1 MQTAPALDKRDKR
14 DKRLEATETRHGVVA
29 DFLGLERNIVAV
41 AVAIFLMA
49 FGENLWKRFVPK
61 YLEALGAPAVAIGLY
76 GTTRDFLDGVSQ
88 YPGGWIA
95 DRFGRRRAL
104 TLCVSFAVIGYTLYW
119 IATSWVVIFV
129 GLAFVMAWSSMT
141 SPTLFAV
148 VGDALPQERRAI
160 GFTVQSIVKRAP
172 IAVAPAMGGLVIAMY
187 GVRGGVRLSLLLTVV
202 LALLTLVVVSRVQ
215 LPTLAEDTPVH
226 LRHIWRAM
234 PPPLRRLLLSDVFIR
249 TCEGLVDV
257 FIVLYATNVIGVT
270 APQYGMLVAV
280 EMTTASLVYLPAAK
294 VADWIGRKPFVI
306 ATFLCFSLFPVAV
319 VLASGFVSLV
329 GAFFI
334 GGLREIGEPA
344 RKAMILDC
352 TVPAV
357 RGRTV
362 GLYYLM
368 RSLAI
373 APAASLGG
381 LLWTLSPHTPFLV
394 AGLIG
399 MVGTLVFAATV
410 GERYAG

>member
-1 MQTAPALDKRDKR
+1 MKTVPALDKRLDT
-14 DKRLEATETRHGVVA
+14 AVTQHSVVA
-29 DFLGLERNIVAV
+29 DFLGLERNVVAV

-61 YLEALGAPAVAIGLY
+61 YLEVLGAPVGVIGLY

-104 TLCVSFAVIGYTLYW
+104 MLFVSLAVVGYTLYW
-119 IATSWVVIFV
+119 IATSWVVVFV
-129 GLAFVMAWSSMT
+129 GLAFVMAWSSMA

-160 GFTVQSIVKRAP
+160 GFTVQSIVKRMP
-172 IAVAPAMGGLVIAMY
+172 IAVAPTLGGLVIAMY
-187 GVRGGVRLSLLLTVV
+187 GVRGGVQVGLFLTIV
-202 LALLTLVVVSRVQ
+202 LALLTLVAVSRVQ
-215 LPTLAEDTPVH
+215 LPTLAEDTPAH
-226 LRHIWRAM
+226 FRHVWRAM
-234 PPPLRRLLLSDVFIR
+234 PPRLRRLLLSDIFIR
-249 TCEGLVDV
+249 TCESLVDV
-257 FIVLYATNVIGVT
+257 FIVLYATNVIGMT
-270 APQYGMLVAV
+270 AVQYGMLVAI

-294 VADWIGRKPFVI
+294 IADWIGRKPFVI

-319 VLASGFVSLV
+319 VLASGFVSLA
-329 GAFFI
+329 GAFLI

-344 RKAMILDC
+344 RKAIIVDSAA
-352 TVPAV
+352 PAL

-362 GLYYLM
+362 GLYYLV

-381 LLWTLSPHTPFLV
+381 LLWTLSPSTPFLV

-410 GERYAG
+410 EERYAG

>member
-1 MQTAPALDKRDKR
+1 MKTAPALDKRS
-14 DKRLEATETRHGVVA
+14 EATETQHGVVA
-29 DFLGLERNIVAV
+29 ALFGLERNVAAV

-61 YLEALGAPAVAIGLY
+61 YLEVLGAPVVVIGLY

-104 TLCVSFAVIGYTLYW
+104 TLCVSLAAIGYTLYW
-119 IATSWVVIFV
+119 IATSWVIVFA
-129 GLAFVMAWSSMT
+129 GLAFVMAWSSMA
-141 SPTLFAV
+141 SPALFAV
-148 VGDALPQERRAI
+148 IGDALPRDRRTL

-172 IAVAPAMGGLVIAMY
+172 ITIAPTLGGLVIATY
-187 GVRGGVRLSLLLTVV
+187 GVRDGVQIGL
-202 LALLTLVVVSRVQ
+202 LLTLVLSLLTLVAVSRVR
-215 LPTLAEDTPVH
+215 LPMLEEDTPTH
-226 LRHIWRAM
+226 LRHVWRTM
-234 PPPLRRLLLSDVFIR
+234 PPPLRRLLVSDIFIR
-249 TCEGLVDV
+249 TCEGVVDV

-280 EMTTASLVYLPAAK
+280 EMATATLVYLPAAK
-294 VADWIGRKPFVI
+294 IADWIGRKPFVL
-306 ATFLCFSLFPVAV
+306 ATFFCFSLFPVAV
-319 VLASGFVSLV
+319 VLASDFASLV

-344 RKAMILDC
+344 RKAMILDY
-352 TVPAV
+352 TAPAL

-362 GLYYLM
+362 GLYYLV

-410 GERYAG
+410 EERYAG